1 LKKTLPTLDIITIST
16 VEQKDIEKIL
26 TDNYTKGD
34 YILVI
39 DEDVTKTY

>member
-1 LKKTLPTLDIITIST
+1 MPALNIITISA
-16 VEQKDIEKIL
+16 VEQKGVKKIL
-26 TDNYTKGD
+26 DENYTKGD